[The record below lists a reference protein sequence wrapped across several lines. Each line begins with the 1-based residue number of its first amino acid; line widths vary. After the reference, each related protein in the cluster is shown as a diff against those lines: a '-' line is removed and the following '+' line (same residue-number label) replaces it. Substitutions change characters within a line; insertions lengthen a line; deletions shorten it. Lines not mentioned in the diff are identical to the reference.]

1 MRNIR
6 HKLVRLDTLSESA
19 RARADRRYA
28 ERLAEVAGRVGYERA
43 VESALNAAGCE
54 VVFIDDQPVVMQRQG
69 FEVDASKREVR
80 PVRPGVVRAVRP

>member
-6 HKLVRLDTLSESA
+6 HKLVRFDSLSESA
-19 RARADRRYA
+19 QARANDRYA
-28 ERLAEVAGRVGYERA
+28 KRLARVAGRVGYEHA
-43 VESALNAAGCE
+43 VESALNAADCE

-80 PVRPGVVRAVRP
+80 PVRPGVVRTVRP